1 MYQEPAK
8 FAKIAG
14 VEVTKFS
21 NLMKTNANEG
31 LMTFLS
37 VFGVVCQPLSLIELE
52 KGHFARYFKKFFVF
66 FQKHLAKHA
75 LPDSKDRRTR
85 KMRKAT
91 ASP

>member
-1 MYQEPAK
+1 VSASFTYRIGERPFRK
-8 FAKIAG
+8 
-14 VEVTKFS
+14 
-21 NLMKTNANEG
+21 
-31 LMTFLS
+31 
-37 VFGVVCQPLSLIELE
+37 VFQ
-52 KGHFARYFKKFFVF
+52 KFFVF